1 MTFQYRLQELSSS
14 NEENP
19 DLSDIELIQHIN
31 VDTIRLIKLLN
42 GEKKLWKRSITV
54 LDCINI
60 YVCFFSETISK
71 SKLLRK
77 SVHLVLIASLEKAI
91 WNWMDTYPHEF
102 TEIQVTNVVVK
113 EITFI
118 NFFFLSI
125 FIEMP

>member
-42 GEKKLWKRSITV
+42 GEKKWWKRSITV

-60 YVCFFSETISK
+60 YVCFFQRQYQK
-71 SKLLRK
+71 
-77 SVHLVLIASLEKAI
+77 V
-91 WNWMDTYPHEF
+91 NY
-102 TEIQVTNVVVK
+102 
-113 EITFI
+113 
-118 NFFFLSI
+118 
-125 FIEMP
+125 